1 MLTVI
6 RHFQLLDGSVSE
18 IIIRIDKLYI
28 SKIDE
33 TILHKFLKRRPHCK
47 FSVYSPAFSNKIMS
61 KVIIIGSIL
70 IIFGYSEAYGQTM
83 ANTADDGGSADD
95 GESTNDGVGESNTTR
110 SDIIDCLVN
119 TCITPNFQL
128 PSNTSVIAMAF
139 VNLTLEDI
147 QDYKE
152 VLKSEVSEHIND
164 TIDNLATGR
173 GFNFS
178 ICPPPEYRF
187 ELPCPLINGI
197 IIPPQNLT
205 TVE

>member
-1 MLTVI
+1 MV
-6 RHFQLLDGSVSE
+6 
-18 IIIRIDKLYI
+18 
-28 SKIDE
+28 
-33 TILHKFLKRRPHCK
+33 
-47 FSVYSPAFSNKIMS
+47 
-61 KVIIIGSIL
+61 IIGSIL

-83 ANTADDGGSADD
+83 ASTAGSGGS
-95 GESTNDGVGESNTTR
+95 NNTTR
-110 SDIIDCLVN
+110 SDIINCLVD
-119 TCITPNFQL
+119 TCINPNFQL

-139 VNLTLEDI
+139 VNLTLKDI

-152 VLKSEVSEHIND
+152 VLKAEISQHIND

-178 ICPPPEYRF
+178 ICSTSEYRS

-205 TVE
+205 TLG

>member
-1 MLTVI
+1 MYV
-6 RHFQLLDGSVSE
+6 V
-18 IIIRIDKLYI
+18 
-28 SKIDE
+28 
-33 TILHKFLKRRPHCK
+33 
-47 FSVYSPAFSNKIMS
+47 
-61 KVIIIGSIL
+61 IIGSML

-83 ANTADDGGSADD
+83 ASTDTAGVGSANSSDGG
-95 GESTNDGVGESNTTR
+95 TNNTTH
-110 SDIIDCLVN
+110 SDVVDCLLD
-119 TCITPNFQL
+119 TCINPDFQL

-139 VNLTLEDI
+139 VNLTLKDI
-147 QDYKE
+147 QDYNE
-152 VLKSEVSEHIND
+152 VLKSEVSNHIND

-178 ICPPPEYRF
+178 IFAPPEYRF

>member
-1 MLTVI
+1 M
-6 RHFQLLDGSVSE
+6 
-18 IIIRIDKLYI
+18 YI
-28 SKIDE
+28 
-33 TILHKFLKRRPHCK
+33 
-47 FSVYSPAFSNKIMS
+47 PAFSNKIMS
-61 KVIIIGSIL
+61 MVIIGSIL

-83 ANTADDGGSADD
+83 ASTSAGSGGS
-95 GESTNDGVGESNTTR
+95 NNTTR
-110 SDIIDCLVN
+110 SDIINCLVD
-119 TCITPNFQL
+119 TCINPNFQL

-139 VNLTLEDI
+139 VNLTLKDI

-152 VLKSEVSEHIND
+152 VLKAEISQHIND

-178 ICPPPEYRF
+178 ICSTSEYRS

-205 TVE
+205 TVK

>member
-1 MLTVI
+1 MSTV
-6 RHFQLLDGSVSE
+6 F
-18 IIIRIDKLYI
+18 
-28 SKIDE
+28 
-33 TILHKFLKRRPHCK
+33 
-47 FSVYSPAFSNKIMS
+47 
-61 KVIIIGSIL
+61 IGTIL

-83 ANTADDGGSADD
+83 ASTAGGGGDSDGRNN
-95 GESTNDGVGESNTTR
+95 STH
-110 SDIIDCLVN
+110 SDIVDCLVD
-119 TCITPNFQL
+119 TCINPNFQL

-139 VNLTLEDI
+139 VNLTLTDI
-147 QDYKE
+147 QDYNE
-152 VLKSEVSEHIND
+152 VLKSQVNRHING

>member
-1 MLTVI
+1 M
-6 RHFQLLDGSVSE
+6 F
-18 IIIRIDKLYI
+18 
-28 SKIDE
+28 
-33 TILHKFLKRRPHCK
+33 
-47 FSVYSPAFSNKIMS
+47 
-61 KVIIIGSIL
+61 IIGSIL

-83 ANTADDGGSADD
+83 VSTAGDSSGSN
-95 GESTNDGVGESNTTR
+95 STR
-110 SDIIDCLVN
+110 SDIVNCLVD
-119 TCITPNFQL
+119 TCINPDFQL

-139 VNLTLEDI
+139 VNVTLKDI

-178 ICPPPEYRF
+178 VCAPPQYRF
-187 ELPCPLINGI
+187 DLPCPLINGI

-205 TVE
+205 TVK

>member
-1 MLTVI
+1 MYMI
-6 RHFQLLDGSVSE
+6 F
-18 IIIRIDKLYI
+18 
-28 SKIDE
+28 
-33 TILHKFLKRRPHCK
+33 
-47 FSVYSPAFSNKIMS
+47 
-61 KVIIIGSIL
+61 IGSIL
-70 IIFGYSEAYGQTM
+70 IIFGYSEAYGQTI
-83 ANTADDGGSADD
+83 ASTAGSSSDSDGGSN
-95 GESTNDGVGESNTTR
+95 STR
-110 SDIIDCLVN
+110 SDIVDCLVD
-119 TCITPNFQL
+119 TCINPDFQI

-178 ICPPPEYRF
+178 ICSTSEYRF

-205 TVE
+205 TVK